1 MDPDQDEI
9 RRKRLARLGGAG
21 SAGANRAQGGDKD
34 QETPKKTD
42 QEGSNNGSSASGG
55 DQITEEAVQSMDTSP
70 VKSESGVKRHNL
82 VEAHISKSEAS
93 FGLANAPAVDIK
105 ADTVQNQS
113 METGASQD
121 GGAVISSQ
129 ISNDFD
135 SGVETMMEVDEAT
148 SQGSGCGSEKKEFV
162 EKRQRTSSSASYEV
176 TPKQLRNSLENIFRV
191 KLCSSSSPSSN
202 LDLSD
207 TTQIHKDLADEQVCY
222 NDVIADI
229 LTEVI
234 FIMTEGTYPP
244 GVAKKSAASL
254 QDSIVAYLFN
264 CYERIAEEERTYKKR
279 ASIPVV
285 SDLMTSALTQ
295 VLQFTSLV
303 LQNVFD
309 TENNVCGIAHSA
321 LAKPLLEQTMPMG
334 FLVDLVSHTSGEWDT
349 FKTIFSPLME
359 SIIAEARKSSLVD
372 SSYKTP
378 IIAMTELCE
387 LKTTGAGSGGQRPF
401 CQLLT
406 ELPLWMP
413 GTLSEAVGREITT
426 TTVLGPFLM
435 ISVFAEEDPGVAEK
449 HFSGKQAASLV
460 RSIAQQL
467 QSEMEFMRT
476 SLHRI
481 FHAILVNSSTREPV
495 LQFLREILKR
505 NQKREQ
511 MQVNERQV
519 AGDGFMLNFLSVL
532 QHLASKVKMDKVDIY
547 YLQREDNL
555 IKLPDDTTRLKMT
568 EAELQEW
575 LKKEDIVVKKRGK
588 GLNFHTDCWYLT
600 LYAHHLSILPCIRR
614 YQRRIRHLRE
624 LQKAVD
630 ELEKTET
637 QWKNSPTAMR
647 NRQILKKYQSQV
659 KKLSKSKACADTG
672 LLDQN
677 LITRCLQFYSSV
689 CEFLLYNMLGKVNK
703 ESGCIQKSVHEDIS
717 SQLPLNAND
726 IPNSFAALPE
736 WAIDD
741 LADFL
746 LFAMQY
752 LPQLVSENVDQNILT
767 FLLVLVCSP
776 SFFNNPYLV
785 SKIVEVFFVINPF
798 VQDRTQ
804 ELFMRFMSHPV
815 SEEHLPSALMTFYTE
830 VEQTGASSEFYD
842 KFTIRY
848 HISIIIKS
856 MWDKS
861 QVHKLAIINESK
873 SGKHFVKFI
882 NMLMNDTTFLLDE
895 AMDAL
900 KRIHEVQE
908 EMANRAKWIKQT
920 NEQRSNRLRNL
931 AQDERQCK
939 SYLTLAR
946 ETVDMFHY
954 LSQDIKEPFLRPE
967 LSDRLAAMLNFN
979 LKQLCG
985 TKCKNLKVKTPE
997 KYNWEPKWL
1006 LSHLIDLYLHL
1017 DSELLA
1023 AALANDQRSFSME
1036 VFEDAAN
1043 RMRKSLNRSNSD
1055 LEQFRALARKAHE
1068 VVLANMKRDEDYDDA
1083 PDEFIDPMMCE
1094 LMEDP
1099 VLLPTSGKI
1108 MDRKHI
1114 NRHLLSTP
1122 NDPFNRQPLTE
1133 EMLKPDIELKEKI
1146 EKWKRE
1152 KTRDRDD
1159 VSSS

>member
-334 FLVDLVSHTSGEWDT
+334 F
-349 FKTIFSPLME
+349 
-359 SIIAEARKSSLVD
+359 
-372 SSYKTP
+372 
-378 IIAMTELCE
+378 
-387 LKTTGAGSGGQRPF
+387 
-401 CQLLT
+401 
-406 ELPLWMP
+406 LPLWMP